1 VPKKAL
7 LALGLLLVLAAVA
20 AYVPAL
26 KAGFVWNDDTYV
38 TENPTLDGLAGLR
51 LIWTDTKANEQYY
64 PMVFTS
70 YWIEKRLWGLA
81 PLGYHLVN
89 VLLHAAN
96 ALLLWRLLA
105 RLGLPGGLWA
115 AALFALHPMC
125 VESVA
130 WVTERKNTLSLFL
143 SLLAMLAYLA
153 SREKREEEKTGRFL
167 RKGKRRG
174 APARPD
180 SGPHSRFL
188 TFIGFFL
195 FVLAL
200 FAKTT
205 AVVVPPVL
213 LVLLWW
219 KRGEIRGKDV
229 GPLVPWFAAGIGL
242 AAHTAWLERTVV
254 AAAGSEWSLGFLG
267 RVVLAGRT
275 VLFYSQKFLLPLDL
289 AFFYERWTVDAHA
302 PLQWLPALGA
312 LALLA
317 LAWRFR
323 ERIGRG
329 PLAFLLLFGGVLFPA
344 MGFFN
349 VYAMRYSW
357 VADHF
362 AYQAVAVAAAGLA
375 CGAAAL
381 VQKAPRAARRAMG
394 AAAVAVL
401 GLLGALSYNQSRIY
415 ASEESLWTDT
425 LSKNP
430 SCFSCETNYGFFLVN
445 AGREREAVAHFER
458 SLALK
463 PDNVPALLNLGRAAE
478 QRGSLGE
485 AAARLR
491 ATYAI
496 DPRDPA
502 VLVNLATV
510 EVKLG
515 RAAGAIPLYE
525 EALRLGTADAHI
537 AHNGLG
543 VAFMRQARVAEAA
556 GQFREALRLRP
567 DYDFARANLERA
579 LAALGA
585 AP

>member
-1 VPKKAL
+1 MPKKAL
-7 LALGLLLVLAAVA
+7 LALGSLLVLATLA

-38 TENPTLDGLAGLR
+38 TENPTLDGLAGLH

-96 ALLLWRLLA
+96 ALLLWILLA
-105 RLGLPGGLWA
+105 RLGLPGPGWA

-130 WVTERKNTLSLFL
+130 WVAERKNTLSLFL
-143 SLLAMLAYLA
+143 SLLAMLAYLS
-153 SREKREEEKTGRFL
+153 SREAKERKTG
-167 RKGKRRG
+167 
-174 APARPD
+174 
-180 SGPHSRFL
+180 
-188 TFIGFFL
+188 GFFL

-205 AVVVPPVL
+205 AVVVPAVL
-213 LVLLWW
+213 LVLVWW
-219 KRGEIRGKDV
+219 KRGEIRGKDA
-229 GPLVPWFAAGIGL
+229 GPLVPWFAAGIAL

-254 AAAGSEWSLGFLG
+254 AASGKEWSLGLAG
-267 RVVLAGRT
+267 RLVLAGEV
-275 VLFYSQKFLLPLDL
+275 VLFYSKKFFIPLDL
-289 AFFYERWTVDAHA
+289 SFFYERWTVDARA
-302 PLQWLPALGA
+302 MVQWLPSLGA
-312 LALLA
+312 LALLV

-323 ERIGRG
+323 ERLGRG

-362 AYQAVAVAAAGLA
+362 AYQAVAVASAGLA
-375 CGAAAL
+375 CGAALAL
-381 VQKAPRAARRAMG
+381 AKAPPLWRRAA
-394 AAAVAVL
+394 AAAGAGILVFLGVL
-401 GLLGALSYNQSRIY
+401 TFRQARIY
-415 ASEESLWTDT
+415 EGEETLWKDT
-425 LSKNP
+425 LSKNS

-445 AGREREAVAHFER
+445 AGRTSEGVAHFEA
-458 SLALK
+458 SLKLK

-491 ATYAI
+491 EAYAI
-496 DPRDPA
+496 DPSDGA

-515 RAAGAIPLYE
+515 RAAEAIPLYE
-525 EALRLGTADAHI
+525 AALRLGTADAHL

-543 VAFMRQARVAEAA
+543 VAFMRQGRVAEAA